1 MPNAPLDPIALALD
15 LCEIDSTSGREGE
28 VVAFA
33 EGLLHGRGWTTTRI
47 PVTPGRDAL
56 AATWGEGPWVT
67 FSTHLDTVPP
77 YIPPRREGGRLW
89 GRGTCDA
96 KGIAAAMICAAER
109 LRNEGLAVAIL
120 LVVGEETAHDGAA
133 AANAW
138 ARANGVRSR
147 ALINGEPT
155 ESTVA
160 LGTKG
165 AIRFTLRTEGR
176 AAHSAYPHLG
186 VSATMALV
194 RLLGELDSLAL
205 PEDTTLGPTTINVG
219 SLSGGVAD
227 NVVAPWAEARL
238 MARLVTDAE
247 QVQARIIE
255 WVDGRASIRW
265 GEHVPLVRLGSVPGL
280 PTSVCAYA
288 TDVPVLS
295 AWGRPYLYGPGSIH
309 VAHTD
314 DEHVDE
320 AELRAAVDAYVRLG
334 RGV

>member
-28 VVAFA
+28 VIAFA
-33 EGLLHGRGWTTTRI
+33 EGLLGGRGWATTRI

-56 AATWGEGPWVT
+56 LATSGEAPWVT

-77 YIPPRREGGRLW
+77 FIPPRREGGRLW

-96 KGIAAAMICAAER
+96 KGIAAAMICAAEQ
-109 LRNEGLAVAIL
+109 LRAEGRGVAVL
-120 LVVGEETAHDGAA
+120 LVVGEETAHDGAK

-138 ARANGVRSR
+138 AKANGVRSR

-165 AIRFTLRTEGR
+165 AMRFTLRTEGR
-176 AAHSAYPHLG
+176 ACHPAYPHLG

-194 RLLGELDSLAL
+194 RLLAELDTLEL
-205 PEDTTLGPTTINVG
+205 PEDATLGPTTINVG
-219 SLSGGVAD
+219 SLTGGVAD

-247 QVQARIIE
+247 ALRE
-255 WVDGRASIRW
+255 RMLAWVDGRATVTW
-265 GEHVPLVRLGSVPGL
+265 G
-280 PTSVCAYA
+280 
-288 TDVPVLS
+288 
-295 AWGRPYLYGPGSIH
+295 
-309 VAHTD
+309 
-314 DEHVDE
+314 
-320 AELRAAVDAYVRLG
+320 
-334 RGV
+334 